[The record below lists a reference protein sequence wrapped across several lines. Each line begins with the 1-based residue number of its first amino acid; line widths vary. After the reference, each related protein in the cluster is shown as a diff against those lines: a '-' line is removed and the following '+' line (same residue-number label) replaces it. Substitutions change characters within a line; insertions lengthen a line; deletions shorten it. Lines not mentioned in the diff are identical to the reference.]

1 MMSSS
6 FLDNC
11 LRRVA
16 NSLILDSQNA
26 FVNSRYILDS
36 ILIAFKCIDSR
47 MKSGVLGVI
56 CKLDI
61 EKAYDH
67 VNWNFLLYLLRWCGF
82 CGVYQLSNFL
92 FC

>member
-1 MMSSS
+1 MLFRSMVSSS

-26 FVNSRYILDS
+26 FVKGRYILDS

-47 MKSGVLGVI
+47 MNSGVLGVI

-67 VNWNFLLYLLRWCGF
+67 VN
-82 CGVYQLSNFL
+82 
-92 FC
+92 